1 MLKDKVFLTST
12 DTTIGFVS
20 QNSDKLNEI
29 KQRPKEKKF
38 IKAVNSLDTLKSM
51 TRVPDMHKKM
61 VRRAQKSTF
70 IIKGKSFRVINDK
83 HHLLLLDRL
92 QWAYTTSANL
102 SGKEY
107 DEIFAVQNADI
118 VIYPLDPKNTKASQI
133 FKLGTKKI
141 KRLRA

>member
-70 IIKGKSFRVINDK
+70 IMKGESFRVINDE

-102 SGKEY
+102 SGKEI
-107 DEIFAVQNADI
+107 DVEFATRNADI
-118 VIYPLDPKNTKASQI
+118 IIHPLNEKRSKASQI
-133 FKLGTKKI
+133 FKLGIKKI

>member
-70 IIKGKSFRVINDK
+70 IMKGESFRVINDE
-83 HHLLLLDRL
+83 HHLLLLGRL

-102 SGKEY
+102 SGKEI
-107 DEIFAVQNADI
+107 DVEFATRNADI
-118 VIYPLDPKNTKASQI
+118 IIHPLNEKRSKASQI
-133 FKLGTKKI
+133 FKLGIKKI

>member
-70 IIKGKSFRVINDK
+70 IMKGESFRVINDE